1 MKVYVKFLL
10 NMFMKVEKNLL
21 LKMNIKIKL
30 NFFSHNKLNIQ
41 PRT

>member
-10 NMFMKVEKNLL
+10 NTLMKLETNLFH
-21 LKMNIKIKL
+21 KHEFENRIKH
-30 NFFSHNKLNIQ
+30 FSHNKLNFQ